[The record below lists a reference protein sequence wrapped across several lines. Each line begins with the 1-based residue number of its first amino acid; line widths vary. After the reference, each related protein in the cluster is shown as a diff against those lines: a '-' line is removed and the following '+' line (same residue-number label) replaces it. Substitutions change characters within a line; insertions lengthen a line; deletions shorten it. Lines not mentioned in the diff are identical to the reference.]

1 MAIASGAKVGTSY
14 VAEVTR
20 GVTPASP
27 AMKALRV
34 TTRNLNAQKNTVE
47 SQEVREDRQTVSFR
61 HGFNQVQGS
70 LGFELSHAAFD
81 DILEGALAGSWVA
94 AGGTPIFTGAT
105 QALKLGA
112 ADVQTFTFER
122 RFTDILRYQIL
133 RGCAVNRVQLNIP
146 PEGMVGGTMDFVGMS
161 FTNMLT
167 TTLGVPAAAPTHD
180 PFSSFEGE
188 LLFEGTAIGVVTGI
202 QITINNNRS
211 VLPVVGSKFSP
222 DVFEGRAVVEG
233 TITAF
238 LEDDSP
244 VYSAFFDEQEVA
256 IRLRLDDLNGT
267 DFMGL
272 AFHRVKVNAGDM
284 DPPQSGPVE
293 INAPF
298 RALYDATQGTTLTIE
313 RTGT

>member
-1 MAIASGAKVGTSY
+1 MSIASGAKVGISY
-14 VAEVTR
+14 VAEAVHGT
-20 GVTPASP
+20 TPAVP
-27 AMKALRV
+27 VMKALRV

-47 SQEVREDRQTVSFR
+47 SQEVREDRQTTSFR

-70 LGFELSHAAFD
+70 LGFELSHGVFD
-81 DILEGALAGSWVA
+81 DILEGALAGAWAA
-94 AGGTPIFTGAT
+94 AGVTPIFTGAT
-105 QALKLGA
+105 QRLKLGA
-112 ADVQTFTFER
+112 ADIQTFTFER
-122 RFTDILRYQIL
+122 RFTDILRYQAV
-133 RGCAVNRVQLNIP
+133 RGCAINRMQLNIP
-146 PEGMVGGTMDFVGMS
+146 PEGIVGGSFDIVGMS
-161 FTNMLT
+161 FSDLT
-167 TTLGVPAAAPTHD
+167 SVTLGVPTPALAHD

-188 LLFEGTAIGVVTGI
+188 LLFDGAVIGVVTGI
-202 QITINNNRS
+202 QTTVNNNRS

-222 DVFEGRAVVEG
+222 DVFEGGAVVEG

-244 VYSAFFDEQEVA
+244 VYSAFFNEEEVA
-256 IRLRLDDLNGT
+256 IRLRLDDINGT

-272 AFHRVKVNAGDM
+272 AFHRVKINAGDM
-284 DPPQSGPVE
+284 DPPQNGPVE

>member
-1 MAIASGAKVGTSY
+1 MSIASGAKVGTSY

-20 GVTPASP
+20 GVTPVTPS
-27 AMKALRV
+27 MKALRV
-34 TTRNLNAQKNTVE
+34 TTRNLNGAKNTFE
-47 SQEVREDRQTVSFR
+47 SQEVRPDRQTVSFR

-70 LGFELSHAAFD
+70 FGFELSHGAFD
-81 DILEGALAGSWVA
+81 DMLEGGLAGAWAA
-94 AGGTPIFTGAT
+94 AGVTPIFTGAT
-105 QALKLGA
+105 QVLKLGA
-112 ADVQTFTFER
+112 ADVQTFSFER
-122 RFTDILRYQIL
+122 RFTDIARYQIL
-133 RGCAVNRVQLNIP
+133 RGCAVNRIQLNIP

-161 FTNMLT
+161 FTDMLN
-167 TTLGVPAAAPTHD
+167 TTLGVPAAAPSHD

-202 QITINNNRS
+202 QLTINNNRS
-211 VLPVVGSKFSP
+211 VVPVVGSKFSP

-233 TITAF
+233 TLTAF

-244 VYSAFFDEQEVA
+244 VYSAFFNETEVE

-267 DFMGL
+267 DFMGF
-272 AFHRVKVNAGDM
+272 AFNRVKINAGDM
-284 DPPQSGPVE
+284 DPPQSGPIE

-298 RALYDATQGTTLTIE
+298 RAIYDETDDTTMTIE